1 MSGKHASIP
10 SQNAFPIAERIPL
23 PTPQPAATPEYVP
36 GETEVELKP
45 EAIKPEFH
53 WPVKPCSYGP
63 KSGCYRISFTPGF
76 SLLHY
81 HGTMRIDLGE
91 DDMAASGDLYKHRFH
106 FPWISGF
113 RQLSKEYK
121 LPKNLIN
128 NLFEASKFTPVKKYG
143 IPIYSRDTYYSYLKV
158 TGLNTDWLNKTLN
171 ITMEEHVYD
180 HVSESFSYSRT
191 VEAILTQTTP
201 PAGFSGNQYYSGTL
215 YDSGIPLGGFS
226 MGWVSKYFR
235 KASLEVDVVEGAVA
249 PQSVNVNGKT
259 HSFKTIMAT
268 AGWDLKEI
276 YDETEI
282 PNTYTGGSVNWS
294 HAELH
299 QAMQDVR
306 NPSIDLDDE
315 WRLHLLV
322 VPENMGSGRGVM
334 YDQFGEHREGVAS
347 FSDDGYPL
355 ADSANWGTAQGQLQR
370 DVPTGFLRSAAHEVG
385 HGFNM
390 QHQSLTFYGE
400 PGNDATIMTTS
411 PEVADYLA
419 SVGDAYPDDIEFR
432 FNEHCRHH
440 LAHFPDQVVRPG
452 GASWGAGHSTTVPQA
467 DQEHYWFGED
477 ELLLTAMLESKRLK
491 LAEPLKVRLAL
502 KNMAQY
508 DIITPKYIS
517 PDYMHGM
524 VTVIDPMGNRK
535 PMPSFVMRTD
545 SGGVQVLKPNK
556 SLETEATVFWSSKG
570 FAFEVPG
577 KHTIEF
583 QITWNVEGVPCGV
596 TTKES
601 IWVDSPV
608 VDADNDVASML
619 LDDEVGM
626 WVMLGGSRHLKKANE
641 VIDKVIKEHSR
652 HAACK
657 TLQGYMKSITT
668 TRIGKKAEY
677 AETVDE

>member
-1 MSGKHASIP
+1 MSRNHSAIP
-10 SQNAFPIAERIPL
+10 SSHAFPIAERIPL
-23 PTPQPAATPEYVP
+23 PKPQPEPTLEAVP
-36 GETEVELKP
+36 AEVEYGVRP
-45 EAIKPEFH
+45 EVYKPEFH
-53 WPVKPCSYGP
+53 WPEKPCSFGP
-63 KSGCYRISFTPGF
+63 KSGCYRISFMPSF
-76 SLLHY
+76 SLIHY

-113 RQLSKEYK
+113 KKISANYK
-121 LPKNLIN
+121 LPKNLVN
-128 NLFEASKFTPVKKYG
+128 NLFEATKFTPIKKYG
-143 IPIYSRDTYYSYLKV
+143 IPVYSRDSYYSYLKV
-158 TGLNTDWLNKTLN
+158 TGLTTDWLNSTLN

-180 HVSESFSYSRT
+180 PVSESFSYNRT
-191 VEAILTQTTP
+191 VEAILAKTTP

-215 YDSGIPLGGFS
+215 YDSGIPLGSFS

-235 KASLEVDVVEGAVA
+235 KATLEVDVVEGAVA
-249 PQSVNVNGKT
+249 PQSVNVDGKT
-259 HSFKTIMAT
+259 HSFKSIMAT
-268 AGWDLKEI
+268 AGWDLKEV
-276 YDETEI
+276 YDETAI
-282 PNTYTGGSVNWS
+282 PNTYTGGSVDWS
-294 HAELH
+294 YSELH

-306 NPSIDLDDE
+306 KPGADLDDE

-355 ADSANWGTAQGQLQR
+355 ADSANWGPAEGELQR

-432 FNEHCRHH
+432 FNDHCRHH
-440 LAHFPDQVVRPG
+440 LVHFPDPVVRPG
-452 GASWGAGHSTTVPQA
+452 GAGWGAGHSTTVPEA

-477 ELLLTAMLESKRLK
+477 ELTLTAKFEDKRLK
-491 LAEPLKVRLAL
+491 LGEPLKVSLAL
-502 KNMAQY
+502 TNTAQY
-508 DIITPKYIS
+508 DIITPKYIG
-517 PDYMHGM
+517 PEYMHTM

-545 SGGVQVLKPNK
+545 SGGAQVLKPAQ
-556 SLETEATVFWSSKG
+556 SLKTDVTIFWSSKG

-577 KHTIEF
+577 KHTVEF
-583 QITWNVEGVPCGV
+583 QTIWNVEGVPCGV

-601 IWVDSPV
+601 LWVDSPI
-608 VDADNDVASML
+608 VDADNEVASML

-626 WVMLGGSRHLKKANE
+626 WVMLGGSRHLKNASK
-641 VIDKVIKEHSR
+641 VVGKVIAEHSR
-652 HAACK
+652 HGACK
-657 TLQGYMKSITT
+657 VLKGYMKTIET
-668 TRIGKKAEY
+668 TRKGKKVEY
-677 AETVDE
+677 AEVVDE